1 MSYYEVIKELVK
13 ANLEDYEFLSKI
25 NSFCSEVDSLISS
38 DVSVTKKV
46 EAILDIISAKDLL
59 PVISLKYGSELEAV
73 VRDRLDINY
82 FITMTDD
89 KELLEALLERVDPYE
104 NLDESILN
112 FVKASKLD
120 LAKIIV
126 DKVKQINDLSIISF
140 LFGNPDLQIRVFSK
154 LPSYIKDI
162 CTSKNSQQ
170 FLRNVKRNSK
180 LLDERQKLAIIFMA
194 KPEVKYLAFE
204 VFLKD
209 GTITD
214 NLIVWTIAN
223 FPDLYDVV
231 VNYGRA
237 TFSII
242 KCAYDIQLKSGADQT
257 LCELYT
263 RTRVVPDLDKLIKRE
278 FLITIKRLVEDHP
291 DLLYETKLKCV
302 SNLNILKICL
312 EIDHEVPRQLLIEAI
327 SYSKECTELLLEY
340 YQKEHEVIDSEIMS
354 RILDKYKS
362 IDIFKKYLR
371 SPSQINDTIII
382 SLIRNFDSIL
392 DDVSLFL
399 YETLSEEDETKKIR
413 QL

>member
-1 MSYYEVIKELVK
+1 MSYYKVIKELVEK
-13 ANLEDYEFLSKI
+13 ANLGDYEFLSKI
-25 NSFCSEVDSLISS
+25 NSLCSKVDSLISS

-46 EAILDIISAKDLL
+46 EAILDVISAKDLL
-59 PVISLKYGSELEAV
+59 PAISLKYGPDLEAV
-73 VRDRLDINY
+73 VRDQLDVNH
-82 FITMTDD
+82 FIIMTDD

-120 LAKIIV
+120 LARIIV
-126 DKVKQINDLSIISF
+126 DKVKQINDLSIMSF
-140 LFGNPDLQIRVFSK
+140 LFEDPHLQVKVFSK

-162 CTSKNSQQ
+162 CTSKNNQQ

-194 KPEVKYLAFE
+194 KPEVRYLAFE
-204 VFLKD
+204 TFLED
-209 GTITD
+209 GSATD

-223 FPDLYDVV
+223 FPNLYDVV

-242 KCAYDIQLKSGADQT
+242 ECAYDIQLKSGADQS

-278 FLITIKRLVEDHP
+278 FLITIKKLIENRP
-291 DLLYETKLKCV
+291 DLLYEIKLKCV
-302 SNLNILKICL
+302 PNLNILKICL
-312 EIDHEVPRQLLIEAI
+312 EIDHRVPRQLLIEAI

-340 YQKEHEVIDSEIMS
+340 YQKEHEIIDSEIMS
-354 RILDKYKS
+354 RILNKYRS
-362 IDIFKKYLR
+362 IDMFKKYLR
-371 SPSQINDTIII
+371 SPSQINDAVII
-382 SLIRNFDSIL
+382 SLIRNFDFIL

-399 YETLSEEDETKKIR
+399 YEILSEEEAKKIR